1 MKFLQSNDVQ
11 NVSLV
16 KSYDKETVPKLVG
29 AALVAALTTRSHVAL
44 HNVPSLY
51 LI

>member
-1 MKFLQSNDVQ
+1 MKFLRSNGVQ

-16 KSYDKETVPKLVG
+16 KSYDKETVPKLVE
-29 AALVAALTTRSHVAL
+29 AALMAAPTTRGHVAL
-44 HNVPSLY
+44 HNVRSLY